1 MAGGDSALTQLVVA
15 IGAKDANTAAAHLRG
30 APHLA
35 VAAMD
40 AGATRRDPTSY
51 YFEPINHYVYAG
63 DTPLHVAAAAH
74 LPELVE
80 MLLELGADVG
90 ARNRRGAQAL
100 HYAADGVPGSPHW
113 DPRGQVGVIEALVA
127 AGADPNGKDKSAVAP
142 LHRAVRTRC
151 AAAVRALLEA
161 GADPNLRNG
170 AGSSPMKL
178 ATRPTGRGGS
188 GSQGAQE
195 QQAMVVH
202 VLESYGAVP

>member
-1 MAGGDSALTQLVVA
+1 MQLLVA
-15 IGAKDANTAAAHLRG
+15 IGARDMGKAAGLLRA

-35 VAAMD
+35 RAAMD
-40 AGATRRDPTSY
+40 AGATREDAKSY
-51 YFEPINHYVYAG
+51 YLEPINHYVYAG
-63 DTPLHVAAAAH
+63 DTPLHVAAASH
-74 LPELVE
+74 VPELVHT
-80 MLLELGADVG
+80 LLELGAEVG

-100 HYAADGVPGSPHW
+100 HYAADGVPGAPQW
-113 DPRGQVGVIEALVA
+113 DPRGQAAVIEALVA
-127 AGADPNGKDKSAVAP
+127 AGADPNCKDKSGVAP

-151 AAAVRALLEA
+151 AAAVGALLEV

-188 GSQGAQE
+188 GSQSAHE
-195 QQAMVVH
+195 QQPMVVH